1 MPKKVEQE
9 GLTNE
14 TYFISILPMS
24 RLFFSTFALSL
35 FVGPLFGQKSHLLV
49 YSQGDGAY
57 AIFGSNQKEAV
68 KKANFIPKNTKISV
82 RPKSGIETISAGFQ
96 FRFGAESKFEVGD
109 EGIHLIDGS
118 LMIRSRNVF
127 NKSNIRTP
135 RGLVEISGSGTALI
149 QVEQN
154 GGAKLVGV
162 LGKLAFKCKNS
173 GSTSYLL
180 PGSLIFMKPN
190 GIGFSDILNIDLLNL
205 IETSYLI
212 QGFPNSE
219 SLQKSFESTALAQA
233 EMVISEVGAYVGNA
247 KHEDSFEIL
256 PAESSSTNESKS
268 AIFFENDPLTELLGR
283 NPRKLIGKDYVLEE
297 EETITLPEID
307 SSDSTP
313 FSRPFPSRL
322 LRSSN

>member
-1 MPKKVEQE
+1 VQE
-9 GLTNE
+9 GLTNG
-14 TYFISILPMS
+14 TSFISMLSMS
-24 RLFFSTFALSL
+24 RLFFSTFALYL
-35 FVGPLFGQKSHLLV
+35 FVSPLFGQKSHLLI
-49 YSQGDGAY
+49 YSHGDGAF
-57 AIFGSNQKEAV
+57 AIFSSDQKNAL

-96 FRFGAESKFEVGD
+96 FRFGAESKFEVRD
-109 EGIHLIDGS
+109 DGIKLIDGS

-135 RGLVEISGSGTALI
+135 RGSVEISGSGTALI
-149 QVEQN
+149 KVEQN

-162 LGKLAFKCKNS
+162 LGKLGFNCKNS

-180 PGSLIFMKPN
+180 PGSLIFLQPN
-190 GIGFSDILNIDLLNL
+190 GMGFSDILNIDLLNL

-219 SLQKSFESTALAQA
+219 SLQKSLESTALHQA

-247 KHEDSFEIL
+247 KQKDSFEIL
-256 PAESSSTNESKS
+256 PAESISANQSNSTISLQ
-268 AIFFENDPLTELLGR
+268 NDPLTELLGN
-283 NPRKLIGKDYVLEE
+283 NPRKVVGRDYILEE
-297 EETITLPEID
+297 EKTISLPVID
-307 SSDSTP
+307 TSDSNAAT
-313 FSRPFPSRL
+313 RPFPSRL